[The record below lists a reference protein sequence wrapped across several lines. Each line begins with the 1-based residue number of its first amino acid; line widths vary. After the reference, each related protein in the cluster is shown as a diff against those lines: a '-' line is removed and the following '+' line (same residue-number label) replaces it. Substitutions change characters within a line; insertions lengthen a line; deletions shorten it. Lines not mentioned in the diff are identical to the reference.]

1 MTMDALLVHLNG
13 IYQGDQHLTFPSV
26 FLRILHA
33 EYVSVNVKAA
43 HSFLSRF
50 DLACYFRLP
59 RPADNA
65 AWPPARGPQSSLPVA
80 SLNST
85 GIPSKEKSGAS

>member
-1 MTMDALLVHLNG
+1 MNALLGCLNG

-33 EYVSVNVKAA
+33 DVSVNVKTAL
-43 HSFLSRF
+43 SFLSRF
-50 DLACYFRLP
+50 DLGCYFRLP

-65 AWPPARGPQSSLPVA
+65 AWPPARGPRSTLPVA
-80 SLNST
+80 SLDST

>member
-1 MTMDALLVHLNG
+1 MTTNALLGCLNG

-26 FLRILHA
+26 FLCILHA
-33 EYVSVNVKAA
+33 EDVSVNVRTALWV
-43 HSFLSRF
+43 LSRF
-50 DLACYFRLP
+50 DLGCYFRLP

-65 AWPPARGPQSSLPVA
+65 AWPPARGPRTSLPAA
-80 SLNST
+80 SLDST